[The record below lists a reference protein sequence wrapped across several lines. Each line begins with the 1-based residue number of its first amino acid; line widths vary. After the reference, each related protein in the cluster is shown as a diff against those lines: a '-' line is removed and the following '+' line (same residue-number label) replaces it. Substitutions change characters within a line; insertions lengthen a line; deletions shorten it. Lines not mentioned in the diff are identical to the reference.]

1 MRRLPLPTLPNA
13 AAGFTLIEMVIV
25 VAIVGI
31 LAAAALPL
39 ARWTVK
45 RNREFELQ
53 QNLRILRNAIDQYRD
68 AAAAGLIQVN
78 EGNTGYPVSL
88 DELLEGVPLLG
99 QMPPLAPAV
108 SDAYGASGPGLT
120 GGIQAQLNNSSG
132 PGVATGSSAAPGFGA
147 QGQSTGFGTIQPQQQ
162 SNGGFGTIQSQPQS
176 SGGFGVL
183 GQSGGQRP
191 AGPGRGPFGQQST
204 PGASGLQLGGQRPG
218 STGSMATAGQRPG
231 SSPFSPGGNAQGG
244 GLSGLLGGAGQTQSA
259 QQQPLLG
266 PDGQPVKLIFLRR
279 LPVDPFTGTA
289 EWGMRCYGEPP
300 DDRLWCGKDVFDVYS
315 KSLAQAID
323 GTRYRDW

>member
-1 MRRLPLPTLPNA
+1 MCRHPRVRA
-13 AAGFTLIEMVIV
+13 SAIGGFTLIEMVIV

-31 LAAAALPL
+31 LASAALPL

-53 QNLRILRNAIDQYRD
+53 QSLRILRNAIDQYRD
-68 AAAAGLIQVN
+68 AAAAGLIQVD
-78 EGNTGYPVSL
+78 EGNTGYPPSL
-88 DELLEGVPLLG
+88 DQLLEGVPLLG

-108 SDAYGASGPGLT
+108 SDAYTATGPGLT
-120 GGIQAQLNNSSG
+120 GGIQGQLDNSQGQGASQG
-132 PGVATGSSAAPGFGA
+132 LPGS

-162 SNGGFGTIQSQPQS
+162 S
-176 SGGFGVL
+176 SGGFGSL
-183 GQSGGQRP
+183 SRPGNQRP
-191 AGPGRGPFGQQST
+191 ATGPGRGPFGQPQT
-204 PGASGLQLGGQRPG
+204 AGGSGLQLGGRAPASTGGLVMQGQRPG
-218 STGSMATAGQRPG
+218 STA
-231 SSPFSPGGNAQGG
+231 FVPGGNPFGGQQAGG
-244 GLSGLLGGAGQTQSA
+244 GRSGLLGGVGQTQAA
-259 QQQPLLG
+259 QQQSLLG
-266 PDGQPVKLIFLRR
+266 PDGQPVKLVFLRR

-289 EWGMRCYGEPP
+289 EWALRCYGEPP

>member
-1 MRRLPLPTLPNA
+1 MARRLPRTEPHATG
-13 AAGFTLIEMVIV
+13 GFTLIEMVIV

-53 QNLRILRNAIDQYRD
+53 QSLRILRNAIDQYRD
-68 AAAAGLIQVN
+68 AAAAGLIQVD
-78 EGNTGYPVSL
+78 EGNTGYPTSL
-88 DELLEGVPLLG
+88 DQLLEGVPLLG

-108 SDAYGASGPGLT
+108 SDAYGATGTGLT
-120 GGIQAQLNNSSG
+120 GGIQGQIDNSTGQGAAMG
-132 PGVATGSSAAPGFGA
+132 PSGSSAFGV
-147 QGQSTGFGTIQPQQQ
+147 QGQPT
-162 SNGGFGTIQSQPQS
+162 GFGTIQSQQQS
-176 SGGFGVL
+176 SGGFGAL
-183 GQSGGQRP
+183 SQPGGQLP
-191 AGPGRGPFGQQST
+191 ASGSGRGPFGQQ
-204 PGASGLQLGGQRPG
+204 PAPAGASGLQFGGRSPGSAGGIAIQGQRPG
-218 STGSMATAGQRPG
+218 SN
-231 SSPFSPGGNAQGG
+231 PFSPGGNVQGG
-244 GLSGLLGGAGQTQSA
+244 GLSGLLGGVGQAQGA

-279 LPVDPFTGTA
+279 LPVDPFTGAA